1 MRPSLHFSHSGT
13 SMTGRAAL
21 ILEEQ
26 KNSGWQRPASLRR
39 YLRFTQ
45 VVDLGSEETILAS
58 TPTSLLGDLRRFLK
72 IPGYTEMTSF
82 LRLG

>member
-13 SMTGRAAL
+13 SMAGRAAL

-26 KNSGWQRPASLRR
+26 KNSGFSLRR

>member
-1 MRPSLHFSHSGT
+1 
-13 SMTGRAAL
+13 MTGRAAL

-45 VVDLGSEETILAS
+45 VVDLGSEEIILAS

-72 IPGYTEMTSF
+72 KPVS
-82 LRLG
+82 